1 MPPRMCTSAKLV
13 NLHALHK
20 EGRKQEEIGGAILKQ
35 PTQVLEI
42 CGMVPGHVISSSVL
56 LDSGIH
62 DANDVGIFRKY
73 PKTGGKYWL
82 AESSEKCWVS
92 CDTVWHRGVFTL
104 SNTCQEHFW
113 KGGGPGCDMD
123 SYLN

>member
-1 MPPRMCTSAKLV
+1 MGNKKKEIKCPLGCAPQKSWCTFTPFTR
-13 NLHALHK
+13 K
-20 EGRKQEEIGGAILKQ
+20 EENKRRTEELFLKQ

-73 PKTGGKYWL
+73 PKTGGKY
-82 AESSEKCWVS
+82 
-92 CDTVWHRGVFTL
+92 
-104 SNTCQEHFW
+104 
-113 KGGGPGCDMD
+113 
-123 SYLN
+123 

>member
-20 EGRKQEEIGGAILKQ
+20 DGGKQEESRGAILKQ

-42 CGMVPGHVISSSVL
+42 RGMVPGHVISSSVL

-73 PKTGGKYWL
+73 PKTGGKY
-82 AESSEKCWVS
+82 
-92 CDTVWHRGVFTL
+92 
-104 SNTCQEHFW
+104 
-113 KGGGPGCDMD
+113 
-123 SYLN
+123 

>member
-20 EGRKQEEIGGAILKQ
+20 DGGNQEESRGAILKQ

-73 PKTGGKYWL
+73 PKAGGKY
-82 AESSEKCWVS
+82 
-92 CDTVWHRGVFTL
+92 
-104 SNTCQEHFW
+104 
-113 KGGGPGCDMD
+113 
-123 SYLN
+123 